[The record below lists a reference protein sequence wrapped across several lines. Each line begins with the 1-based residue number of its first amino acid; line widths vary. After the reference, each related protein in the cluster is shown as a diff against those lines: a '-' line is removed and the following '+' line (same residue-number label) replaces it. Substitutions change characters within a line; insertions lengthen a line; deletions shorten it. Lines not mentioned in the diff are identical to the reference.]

1 MANAKVAA
9 KTASWEVST
18 DGGSTFTT
26 VNGITDFSMSNS
38 PTDADITDFG
48 SGTATEHKV
57 IRRAIEF
64 SLNGFWLEDD
74 STGVV
79 DAGQEALYDN
89 GKADAAID
97 FKLTTNGGS
106 IIAFSGTCVFTL
118 AGDVNN
124 VMTWSSTI
132 RATGA
137 VTYTDAT

>member
-9 KTASWEVST
+9 KTASWEAST
-18 DGGSTFTT
+18 DAGVTYTS

-38 PTDADITDFG
+38 PTDADVTDFG

-74 STGVV
+74 STGAI
-79 DAGQEALYDN
+79 DAGQEILYDN

-97 FKLTTNGGS
+97 FKLTTDGGS
-106 IIAFSGTCVFTL
+106 TIAFKGTCVFTL

-124 VMTWSSTI
+124 VMTWSATI

-137 VTYTDAT
+137 VTYTDV